1 MRAPTVRNLCTLSNL
16 LLSEVL
22 TCKRNTIVVPS
33 TKPSPES
40 ELDLARDT
48 SQEEFCCVNGFWFLV
63 LNELEQCWGL
73 CWQMRWLR
81 CFVSLVATLV
91 SCWGIWA
98 SKEDKRSAS
107 EEIDDDDEKRQ
118 RAVDIPWIP
127 GLSHGKLWVKR
138 KEVAR
143 ERKQKWIF
151 KCTSDD
157 RFDRLIKMCA
167 DKLGAGKTVY
177 VFGHLGRET
186 GVKEYNALIK
196 MCIKKARATDDE
208 FIGVREMSKAFHLF
222 KSMRDLGYPLEEKTY
237 AENPSSASQLGYY
250 EMLLW
255 LRVGDEEMIQDI
267 CEYITVETSEDTSAL
282 RESYLMAL
290 WESDRKMQI
299 LDVVKNIDITELSSE
314 KSIADIFQS
323 LGRFQLESVADD
335 LLLDLRAREDII
347 LKVKN
352 LHELLEVLPSTSSY
366 EKLILH
372 CCGLEKVGVALDI
385 VEKMCEAGFTLSTEV
400 LQYILQIC
408 EESYEYVLVYYIF
421 LSPYYSS
428 PLNGE
433 ICRCLVHFFV
443 RMKDFEGAFRM
454 IADLEDMNFKPTT
467 NVYNAIMAG
476 YFREK
481 NISGVLR
488 VLKKMRGA
496 NVKPDSQTFSYL
508 IRNCEKE
515 EDIMKVA

>member
-48 SQEEFCCVNGFWFLV
+48 SQGDSIEESEDTK
-63 LNELEQCWGL
+63 EL
-73 CWQMRWLR
+73 
-81 CFVSLVATLV
+81 SD
-91 SCWGIWA
+91 IWC

-138 KEVAR
+138 KEVAH
-143 ERKQKWIF
+143 
-151 KCTSDD
+151 
-157 RFDRLIKMCA
+157 
-167 DKLGAGKTVY
+167 KLGAGKTVY

-208 FIGVREMSKAFHLF
+208 FIGLIQLF
-222 KSMRDLGYPLEEKTY
+222 TDIIK

-335 LLLDLRAREDII
+335 LLLDLRARGGWTHWCI
-347 LKVKN
+347 LVGRIVYRGSEQRGNKM
-352 LHELLEVLPSTSSY
+352 ER
-366 EKLILH
+366 
-372 CCGLEKVGVALDI
+372 CGNGLVFKGQGGGSGLN
-385 VEKMCEAGFTLSTEV
+385 
-400 LQYILQIC
+400 QY
-408 EESYEYVLVYYIF
+408 
-421 LSPYYSS
+421 
-428 PLNGE
+428 
-433 ICRCLVHFFV
+433 
-443 RMKDFEGAFRM
+443 
-454 IADLEDMNFKPTT
+454 
-467 NVYNAIMAG
+467 
-476 YFREK
+476 
-481 NISGVLR
+481 
-488 VLKKMRGA
+488 
-496 NVKPDSQTFSYL
+496 SQ
-508 IRNCEKE
+508 
-515 EDIMKVA
+515 

>member
-1 MRAPTVRNLCTLSNL
+1 
-16 LLSEVL
+16 
-22 TCKRNTIVVPS
+22 
-33 TKPSPES
+33 
-40 ELDLARDT
+40 
-48 SQEEFCCVNGFWFLV
+48 
-63 LNELEQCWGL
+63 
-73 CWQMRWLR
+73 
-81 CFVSLVATLV
+81 
-91 SCWGIWA
+91 
-98 SKEDKRSAS
+98 
-107 EEIDDDDEKRQ
+107 
-118 RAVDIPWIP
+118 
-127 GLSHGKLWVKR
+127 
-138 KEVAR
+138 
-143 ERKQKWIF
+143 
-151 KCTSDD
+151 
-157 RFDRLIKMCA
+157 
-167 DKLGAGKTVY
+167 
-177 VFGHLGRET
+177 
-186 GVKEYNALIK
+186 
-196 MCIKKARATDDE
+196 
-208 FIGVREMSKAFHLF
+208 
-222 KSMRDLGYPLEEKTY
+222 
-237 AENPSSASQLGYY
+237 
-250 EMLLW
+250 MLLW

-335 LLLDLRAREDII
+335 LLLDLRARDHDADNISNFIVSYAVSIPNLVVEDII

-408 EESYEYVLVYYIF
+408 EESYEYVLVHQI
-421 LSPYYSS
+421 YSIICHYHLE
-428 PLNGE
+428 LNGE

>member
-48 SQEEFCCVNGFWFLV
+48 SQGDSIEESEDTK
-63 LNELEQCWGL
+63 EL
-73 CWQMRWLR
+73 
-81 CFVSLVATLV
+81 SD
-91 SCWGIWA
+91 IWC

-237 AENPSSASQLGYY
+237 GP
-250 EMLLW
+250 LLRY
-255 LRVGDEEMIQDI
+255 LV
-267 CEYITVETSEDTSAL
+267 DT
-282 RESYLMAL
+282 
-290 WESDRKMQI
+290 
-299 LDVVKNIDITELSSE
+299 
-314 KSIADIFQS
+314 
-323 LGRFQLESVADD
+323 
-335 LLLDLRAREDII
+335 
-347 LKVKN
+347 
-352 LHELLEVLPSTSSY
+352 
-366 EKLILH
+366 
-372 CCGLEKVGVALDI
+372 
-385 VEKMCEAGFTLSTEV
+385 
-400 LQYILQIC
+400 
-408 EESYEYVLVYYIF
+408 
-421 LSPYYSS
+421 
-428 PLNGE
+428 
-433 ICRCLVHFFV
+433 
-443 RMKDFEGAFRM
+443 
-454 IADLEDMNFKPTT
+454 
-467 NVYNAIMAG
+467 
-476 YFREK
+476 
-481 NISGVLR
+481 
-488 VLKKMRGA
+488 
-496 NVKPDSQTFSYL
+496 TFH
-508 IRNCEKE
+508 
-515 EDIMKVA
+515 